1 MRNAFTPTYDRDDET
16 LRVGLRRLG
25 ASVSRCSGS
34 MRIAAIA
41 VACSLLA
48 CPALAQQRPLVTEDP
63 ETVGA
68 GQILVETGFDYV
80 RDAVYPVSGLEGH
93 LLRAPLV
100 GVSIG
105 VSSIAEIQFDG
116 GVYNR
121 LSIERRFPAPLAGM
135 VTAAGDM
142 TSSVEDLVVG
152 TKVRL
157 MSEGFS
163 RPGVALRFATKLPNA
178 SNESGLGLD
187 TTDFHASLLVAKT
200 VESVRIVTNVGIGI
214 LGDPTRGDRQ
224 NDVLTYGISFARAV
238 SQSGEV
244 VGEING
250 HVNTRSGIPPPGT
263 NTRST
268 LRFGTR
274 YTVGAVRA
282 DAAILVGLTTRDPG
296 FGVAAGLTYVFDAF
310 QMP

>member
-1 MRNAFTPTYDRDDET
+1 MRNAFAPTYNRVAEA
-16 LRVGLRRLG
+16 LRIRRCYHG
-25 ASVSRCSGS
+25 ASMPRCVGPI
-34 MRIAAIA
+34 RIPALTAA
-41 VACSLLA
+41 CLLLA
-48 CPALAQQRPLVTEDP
+48 WPALAQQRPLVTEDP
-63 ETVGA
+63 ETVGE
-68 GQILVETGFDYV
+68 GQILVETGVDYV

-93 LLRAPLV
+93 LLRAPLI

-105 VSSIAEIQFDG
+105 ISSIAEIQFDG
-116 GVYNR
+116 GVHNQ
-121 LSIERRFPAPLAGM
+121 LSITRRFPAPIAGI
-135 VTAAGDM
+135 VTAADDM

-152 TKVRL
+152 TKVRM
-157 MSEGFS
+157 MSEGAS

-187 TTDFHASLLVAKT
+187 TTDFYFSFLVAKT

-224 NDVLTYGISFARAV
+224 NDVLTYGLSFARAV
-238 SQSGEV
+238 SQAGEV

-250 HVNTRSGIPPPGT
+250 HVSTRSGVPPPGT
-263 NTRST
+263 DTRST

-274 YTVGAVRA
+274 YTVGSVRA
-282 DAAILVGLTTRDPG
+282 DVAALVGLTTRDPG

-310 QMP
+310 QIP

>member
-1 MRNAFTPTYDRDDET
+1 MRIAFTPTIRST
-16 LRVGLRRLG
+16 G
-25 ASVSRCSGS
+25 AT
-34 MRIAAIA
+34 RIAVIA
-41 VACSLLA
+41 AACWLLTW
-48 CPALAQQRPLVTEDP
+48 PAMAQQRPLVTEDP

-68 GQILVETGFDYV
+68 GLILVETGIDYV
-80 RDAVYPVSGLEGH
+80 RGAVYPVSGLEGH

-105 VSSIAEIQFDG
+105 ISSIAEIQFDG

-121 LSIERRFPAPLAGM
+121 LSITDRFPAPLDGL
-135 VTAAGDM
+135 VAADGDR

-157 MSEGFS
+157 MSEGVS
-163 RPGVALRFATKLPNA
+163 RPGLALRFATKLPNA

-187 TTDFHASLLVAKT
+187 TTDFFASLLFAKT
-200 VESVRIVTNVGIGI
+200 VESVRIVTNIGVGI
-214 LGDPTRGDRQ
+214 LGDPTQGARQ
-224 NDVLTYGISFARAV
+224 NDVLTYGVSFARSI

-250 HVNTRSGIPPPGT
+250 HVNTRSGTPPPGT
-263 NTRST
+263 DTRST

-274 YTVGAVRA
+274 YTVGSVRA
-282 DAAILVGLTTRDPG
+282 DAAMLVGLATRDPG
-296 FGVAAGLTYVFDAF
+296 FGIAAGLTYVFHAF
-310 QMP
+310 QVP

>member
-1 MRNAFTPTYDRDDET
+1 MHNAFTPTYSRAAET
-16 LRVGLRRLG
+16 LRIGRCCLA
-25 ASVSRCSGS
+25 ASLPQCVGS
-34 MRIAAIA
+34 MRIAA
-41 VACSLLA
+41 VTVVCLLLA
-48 CPALAQQRPLVTEDP
+48 WPALAQQRPLVTEDP

-68 GQILVETGFDYV
+68 GQVLVETGVDYV
-80 RDAVYPVSGLEGH
+80 RDAVFPVSGLEGH
-93 LLRAPLV
+93 LLRVPLV

-105 VSSIAEIQFDG
+105 ISSIAEIQFDG

-157 MSEGFS
+157 MSEGSS
-163 RPGVALRFATKLPNA
+163 RPGLALRFATKLPNA

-187 TTDFHASLLVAKT
+187 TTDFYASLLVAKT
-200 VESVRIVTNVGIGI
+200 VESVRIVTNVGVGI

-238 SQSGEV
+238 SRSGEV
-244 VGEING
+244 VGEVNG
-250 HVNTRSGIPPPGT
+250 RLNTRSGIPPPWT
-263 NTRST
+263 DTRST

-282 DAAILVGLTTRDPG
+282 DAAMLVGLTTRDPG
-296 FGVAAGLTYVFDAF
+296 FGVAAGLTYVFNAF
-310 QMP
+310 QVP